1 MRKSWRNYFCQEM
14 LWRHCA
20 VVALHLS
27 KFDIKQ
33 ILTKCMVGARRA
45 AVPPPSPPTNT
56 FSTVRSRS
64 GADNKCCDQ
73 WLVSPESPGAS
84 SSLRW
89 RHELCNSIRY
99 WWGGGGLWQRLAS
112 PSPYHNSA
120 LCLFIEIKVE
130 LSVKSRKLCLPVEFD
145 DEAAHVME
153 QLDSDAVVAD
163 QFIIRRQSD
172 RATQFAAYSFI
183 SNVSLKSEG
192 ITPGS

>member
-1 MRKSWRNYFCQEM
+1 MPLKYIWEFRQQSTNWNNLQRQNKKWGCEMRKSWRNYFCQEM

-45 AVPPPSPPTNT
+45 AVPPPPPPTNT

-84 SSLRW
+84 SSLQW

-99 WWGGGGLWQRLAS
+99 WGGGGGGGLWQRLAS
-112 PSPYHNSA
+112 FSLTLIHC
-120 LCLFIEIKVE
+120 CLY
-130 LSVKSRKLCLPVEFD
+130 L
-145 DEAAHVME
+145 
-153 QLDSDAVVAD
+153 
-163 QFIIRRQSD
+163 
-172 RATQFAAYSFI
+172 
-183 SNVSLKSEG
+183 
-192 ITPGS
+192 